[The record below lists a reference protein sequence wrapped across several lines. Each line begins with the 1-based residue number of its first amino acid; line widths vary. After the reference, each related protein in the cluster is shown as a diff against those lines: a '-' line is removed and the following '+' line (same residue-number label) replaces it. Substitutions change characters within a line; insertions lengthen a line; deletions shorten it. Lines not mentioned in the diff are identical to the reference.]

1 MSGMV
6 WLEVLAL
13 YRACP
18 TRSARTRKKQVEHW
32 LFYFK
37 LRCRCPWQSPRLTTG
52 PHKETFVLSCKGRSG
67 VCSVR
72 ALKSVRLKAMFSWLA
87 VRFSRD
93 LGDLAICLGHSSS
106 LSGRGSSTSEF
117 LSSVHGVY
125 SLMELMVQGSWPCV
139 CGQTSDYVLSGR
151 HDHLALG

>member
-1 MSGMV
+1 M
-6 WLEVLAL
+6 
-13 YRACP
+13 
-18 TRSARTRKKQVEHW
+18 
-32 LFYFK
+32 
-37 LRCRCPWQSPRLTTG
+37 
-52 PHKETFVLSCKGRSG
+52 
-67 VCSVR
+67 CSVR

-125 SLMELMVQGSWPCV
+125 RSHGADGARELAVCV
-139 CGQTSDYVLSGR
+139 WSDI
-151 HDHLALG
+151 